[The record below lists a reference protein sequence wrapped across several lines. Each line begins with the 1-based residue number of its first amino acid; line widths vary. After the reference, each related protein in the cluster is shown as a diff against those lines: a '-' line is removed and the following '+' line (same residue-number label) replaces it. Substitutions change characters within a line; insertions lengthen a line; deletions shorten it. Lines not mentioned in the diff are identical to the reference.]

1 MKGFA
6 DPDQLLP
13 HHYTYFRD
21 GGRTSISQKR
31 CILGPDAGG
40 LWNQSR
46 LCLAEFRVR
55 LEEGQRATWC
65 GVEPPGVGQNHLAEE
80 PRHAAILMA
89 SSQDFSLVSFSFSTC
104 ILHGWKKWFRLIWFP
119 MLAQRP
125 GR

>member
-21 GGRTSISQKR
+21 GGRASISQKR

-55 LEEGQRATWC
+55 LEEEQMLWGGATWCWEEPPGVGGATWC

-80 PRHAAILMA
+80 PSMQL
-89 SSQDFSLVSFSFSTC
+89 S
-104 ILHGWKKWFRLIWFP
+104 
-119 MLAQRP
+119 
-125 GR
+125 